1 MLPALTPRSMMNEEV
16 NNTEMKMLQSKL
28 DQLEETLK
36 KNAMES

>member
-1 MLPALTPRSMMNEEV
+1 MLPAITPRSMMNEDA
-16 NNTEMKMLQSKL
+16 NNTEMKLLQTKL